1 MGNKIL
7 KICVK
12 CSDMF
17 SAKLVEDGKVTK
29 THDGYVPEFM
39 PEDHYGD
46 YVELDIDVETGM
58 IVNWK
63 KPSANELE
71 SQLNDE

>member
-1 MGNKIL
+1 
-7 KICVK
+7 
-12 CSDMF
+12 MF
-17 SAKLVEDGKVTK
+17 TAKLVEDGKVTK

-63 KPSANELE
+63 KPSDNELE